1 MRCRKFLLFT
11 PCSLFRRLRLHPER
25 APTSVGKVNAP
36 SNRILTGGGPLRS
49 AARWRFS
56 SSSMRSEMRFA
67 SSSAASRSWRSASLF
82 ACAASK
88 FKDPAGRNRESKGQK
103 QARGRKRG
111 GGRGTHVSFG
121 GGAMARVSGSSLPVS
136 SYTTMPTLPAPL
148 PMPALRPGLLL
159 AVRGRPLLPLLLAPP
174 PFTPAPAP
182 APAPADGPAPFAPRF
197 GRDSIAVVRC
207 CVRDVVQTSLRGSV
221 KR

>member
-1 MRCRKFLLFT
+1 MVLAGRSEHDEQGKRCRKFLLFT

-111 GGRGTHVSFG
+111 GGGDARLVRRGRH
-121 GGAMARVSGSSLPVS
+121 GARERVLSARVVVHDHAHAPR
-136 SYTTMPTLPAPL
+136 TTAHARAP
-148 PMPALRPGLLL
+148 PWL
-159 AVRGRPLLPLLLAPP
+159 AVGRARPSVPA
-174 PFTPAPAP
+174 TTARAPAIHTRTRTRARARRRP
-182 APAPADGPAPFAPRF
+182 CSVCTP
-197 GRDSIAVVRC
+197 
-207 CVRDVVQTSLRGSV
+207 LRS
-221 KR
+221 

>member
-1 MRCRKFLLFT
+1 MQAVFCSRVHSLARCSVVCACT
-11 PCSLFRRLRLHPER
+11 PLGPLALHTPHQR
-25 APTSVGKVNAP
+25 VGKVNAP

-88 FKDPAGRNRESKGQK
+88 FRDAAGRNRESKGQK

-111 GGRGTHVSFG
+111 GGGGDARLVRRGRH
-121 GGAMARVSGSSLPVS
+121 GARERVLSARVVVHDHAH
-136 SYTTMPTLPAPL
+136 APRAAAHARA
-148 PMPALRPGLLL
+148 PPWL
-159 AVRGRPLLPLLLAPP
+159 AVGRPRPSVPA
-174 PFTPAPAP
+174 TTARAPAIHTRARARRRP
-182 APAPADGPAPFAPRF
+182 CSVCTP
-197 GRDSIAVVRC
+197 
-207 CVRDVVQTSLRGSV
+207 LRS
-221 KR
+221 

>member
-11 PCSLFRRLRLHPER
+11 PCSLFRRLRLHPEC

-88 FKDPAGRNRESKGQK
+88 FKDPAGRNRGAKVKSRPEDGREEEGGD
-103 QARGRKRG
+103 ARLVRRGR
-111 GGRGTHVSFG
+111 H
-121 GGAMARVSGSSLPVS
+121 GAREWVLSARVVVHDHAHGPR
-136 SYTTMPTLPAPL
+136 TAAHARAP
-148 PMPALRPGLLL
+148 PWL
-159 AVRGRPLLPLLLAPP
+159 AVGRARPSVPGTTAR
-174 PFTPAPAP
+174 APAIHTRTRARARRRP
-182 APAPADGPAPFAPRF
+182 CSVCTP
-197 GRDSIAVVRC
+197 
-207 CVRDVVQTSLRGSV
+207 LRS
-221 KR
+221 

>member
-1 MRCRKFLLFT
+1 MASRMRRTERTTLSCTTARHERRSSLNVFGEFISWKFLSVVDLPDSLWPVGGGRDSLAGRSERDEQGRRCRQFSVQWFT
-11 PCSLFRRLRLHPER
+11 PLLAVTICACTPLSPLALHTPHQL
-25 APTSVGKVNAP
+25 VGKVNAP

-88 FKDPAGRNRESKGQK
+88 FKDAAGRNRESKGQK

-111 GGRGTHVSFG
+111 GGRGRTSRSA
-121 GGAMARVSGSSLPVS
+121 GAPWRA
-136 SYTTMPTLPAPL
+136 
-148 PMPALRPGLLL
+148 
-159 AVRGRPLLPLLLAPP
+159 
-174 PFTPAPAP
+174 
-182 APAPADGPAPFAPRF
+182 
-197 GRDSIAVVRC
+197 
-207 CVRDVVQTSLRGSV
+207 
-221 KR
+221 